1 MIPAPKIIFS
11 DIDGTFLLDDHTVS
25 EKSAEAVRAL
35 LASGIPFV
43 LVSARMPE
51 AIYPITQSIGVTIPI
66 ISYSGAFALTAEG
79 ETLEDVRVDAGA
91 AGMVLSALEDRYP
104 ELTVNYYAGRR
115 WYVRD
120 EDDPRVRHEEDITH
134 AKSERGNFD
143 MLLSINTLPSKI
155 LLMGEPA
162 VCERAESDLAAAY
175 PMLHVVRSA
184 PNLVE
189 IMEASVSKES
199 GIRAMLG
206 HYGLTADDALSFGD
220 NYNDLEMLRFTKT
233 SVAMANAPEDI
244 KKAATDVTKSNAEDG
259 IWWWLKEKGI
269 I

>member
-1 MIPAPKIIFS
+1 MQSPKIIFS
-11 DIDGTFLLDDHTVS
+11 DIDGTFLQDDHTVS
-25 EKSAEAVRAL
+25 ARNAEAVRAL

-51 AIYPITQSIGVTIPI
+51 AIYPIMQSIGVTIPI
-66 ISYSGAFALTAEG
+66 ISYSGALALTAEG

-134 AKSERGNFD
+134 SKSERGNFD

>member
-66 ISYSGAFALTAEG
+66 ISYSGALALTAEG

-91 AGMVLSALEDRYP
+91 AGMVLSAIEDRYP

-120 EDDPRVRHEEDITH
+120 EDDPRVRH
-134 AKSERGNFD
+134 
-143 MLLSINTLPSKI
+143 
-155 LLMGEPA
+155 
-162 VCERAESDLAAAY
+162 
-175 PMLHVVRSA
+175 
-184 PNLVE
+184 
-189 IMEASVSKES
+189 
-199 GIRAMLG
+199 
-206 HYGLTADDALSFGD
+206 
-220 NYNDLEMLRFTKT
+220 
-233 SVAMANAPEDI
+233 
-244 KKAATDVTKSNAEDG
+244 
-259 IWWWLKEKGI
+259 
-269 I
+269 